1 MASLRAPLSLLCVC
15 LSLFMRFIKR
25 AAVERRGGGGGLGK
39 YYNFPFSHAAAACCL
54 HHNGGKKE
62 KWKERKGLLLS
73 DDSSNGYWLFSMAER
88 AVLSPSRLR
97 LRFAAVRNGLPTAV
111 HNRCDETCRIFPLLR
126 TPSWHR
132 PAPSNRRTHK
142 RERESLFSCQRHNS
156 FPAYSHTTL
165 ARLVRAAVK
174 MGNREN
180 GHK

>member
-1 MASLRAPLSLLCVC
+1 MGRACSIAARSFLSGRRLLRGEEKELHTMMASLRAPLSLLCVC

-126 TPSWHR
+126 TPS
-132 PAPSNRRTHK
+132 
-142 RERESLFSCQRHNS
+142 
-156 FPAYSHTTL
+156 
-165 ARLVRAAVK
+165 
-174 MGNREN
+174 
-180 GHK
+180 